1 MAICGVGLLTFL
13 VVINNLTDYYSNYY
27 FVQPVMKMDT
37 TFPENKL
44 MYRSVNTG
52 TFYHIAYILLIAL
65 ESLMAFCCLKGAWH
79 MYRNI
84 KKSAV
89 QFHAGKRWAIY
100 GLILGIAIWFI
111 GFEVI
116 GGEWFAMW
124 QSSKWNGLYSADRIV
139 IFIGI
144 SLIMLM
150 LKEDD
155 LEVSAD

>member
-1 MAICGVGLLTFL
+1 
-13 VVINNLTDYYSNYY
+13 
-27 FVQPVMKMDT
+27 
-37 TFPENKL
+37 
-44 MYRSVNTG
+44 
-52 TFYHIAYILLIAL
+52 
-65 ESLMAFCCLKGAWH
+65 

-89 QFHAGKRWAIY
+89 EFHAGKRWAIY
-100 GLILGIAIWFI
+100 GLILCIAIWFI

-155 LEVSAD
+155 LESSAG